1 MRNSLTLLIT
11 GAVLLAATTICQ
23 GDTDGRTAMM
33 VRIVEDRALWGE
45 DFYRLLASLPS
56 FQKAGEQR
64 LQVFADRVVGTK
76 KHGSLAEAERGALSL
91 DRTLQSTQDPALAA
105 AVRRRFQAQRPVAL
119 KPTAIQFVDD
129 GSYRV
134 AALEPDAHFLPPGLK
149 IATVLERLGKAERVT
164 TEVLD
169 DGRERRPVILTI
181 YHFAGG
187 AIAFAEADVAPRP
200 GLVSRVFI
208 DVPALTSALRE
219 ATP

>member
-1 MRNSLTLLIT
+1 ML
-11 GAVLLAATTICQ
+11 
-23 GDTDGRTAMM
+23 
-33 VRIVEDRALWGE
+33 RIVEDRALWGE
-45 DFYRLLASLPS
+45 GFYGLLASLPS

-76 KHGSLAEAERGALSL
+76 KYDSLAAAERETRSL
-91 DRTLQSTQDPALAA
+91 DRTLRSAQDPGLAA
-105 AVRRRFQAQRPVAL
+105 AVRRRFQAQRPVDL
-119 KPTAIQFVDD
+119 KPTTIQFVDD

-134 AALEPDAHFLPPGLK
+134 AALEPGAQFLAPGLK
-149 IATVLERLGKAERVT
+149 VATVLERLGKAERIT

-200 GLVSRVFI
+200 GFVSRVFI